1 MQAQRIVRQV
11 PNMNELFN
19 TEDKRLRV
27 AAYARVSTDQ
37 EQQEESFE
45 HQVDYYTRY
54 INNHPDWQFV
64 GIYADP
70 GLSGTRADKRP
81 EFQRMIADCK
91 AGKIDKIICKSTS
104 RFARNTV
111 DTLTT
116 VRELKELG
124 IGVYFESHN
133 MDTMSSGGEILL
145 TVLASIAEQESRTIS
160 NNVKWTF
167 EKKRERGEVD
177 FNYTNFL
184 GYTKN
189 ADREIVVVPEE
200 ADAVRRIYRMFISGY
215 SLGQIKDVLMKD
227 GIKTPTGKLKWNLQ
241 TISSILKNE
250 KYMGCALLGKT
261 VKIDVTS
268 KRRIANTGQIKQYF
282 VEKSHPP
289 IIDEETFQLAQT
301 LFKERNNMRSSTT
314 TGNGKYSSK
323 YAFSKMIIC
332 EECGIPFRRHS
343 VVGKAGE
350 TVRTWCCAT
359 RKTQGVNACSQKYVK
374 EKDVENAFQIVL
386 KDLAKDSEIIRQIV
400 KTNIQESL
408 DETNANEIIKLQD
421 EIEKHQREA
430 MKLNKSKRDC
440 LITEEFYKEEIKKI
454 STAIKNLTK
463 EQTILQGKVDSAQ
476 LIRERMRC
484 ILDAINGFSIDNA
497 FNPELFRALI
507 EKITYK
513 NRFLTFYFRIGI
525 TKTYRLK

>member
-167 EKKRERGEVD
+167 EKKRERGDVD

-200 ADAVRRIYRMFISGY
+200 ADVVRRIYRMFISGFSTWY
-215 SLGQIKDVLMKD
+215 IKDKLTEEGV
-227 GIKTPTGKLKWNLQ
+227 KTPSGKLKWSVQ
-241 TISSILKNE
+241 TITSILRNE

-261 VKIDVTS
+261 TKIDVTS
-268 KRRIANTGQIKQYF
+268 KRRVKNTGQIKQYF

-301 LFKERNNMRSSTT
+301 IFKERNNIRSATT

-332 EECGIPFRRHS
+332 EECGIPFRRHAH
-343 VVGKAGE
+343 VQRTGE
-350 TVRTWCCAT
+350 KVRTWCCTT
-359 RKTQGVNACSQKYVK
+359 RKTQGVKACSQKYVN
-374 EKDVENAFQIVL
+374 EKDVENAFLELVRDL
-386 KDLAKDSEIIRQIV
+386 VKDAEIIRQIV
-400 KTNIQESL
+400 KVNIQESL
-408 DETNANEIIKLQD
+408 DETNAKEIIKLQE

-430 MKLNKSKRDC
+430 MKLNKSKREC
-440 LITEEFYKEEIKKI
+440 LITEEFYKEEIKRI

-463 EQTILQGKVDSAQ
+463 EQVILQGKVDSAQ
-476 LIRERMRC
+476 LIRERMRS
-484 ILDAINGFSIDNA
+484 ILDAINEFNIDTKFS
-497 FNPELFRALI
+497 PELFRALV
-507 EKITYK
+507 EKITVK